1 MPFGIVSHFLTRYPV
16 NDWSVYRGPLIRYG
30 VGLLVLYGLRK
41 WCAGG
46 TNQSLRRMASRV
58 VIVTVSQISPVEC
71 GETYGGREGRP
82 GLVLLSL
89 KSWQCRKRRLC
100 CWCEITLTLLRSS
113 ISRTFVDVRP
123 TTLFTQRR
131 VISNPSIQSVNLPR
145 NGSMR
150 SRLDDS
156 I

>member
-16 NDWSVYRGPLIRYG
+16 NDWPVYRGPLIRYG
-30 VGLLVLYGLRK
+30 VGLLILYGLRK

-58 VIVTVSQISPVEC
+58 VIVTVNRISPVEC
-71 GETYGGREGRP
+71 TETYGDREGR
-82 GLVLLSL
+82 LDSVLPSL
-89 KSWQCRKRRLC
+89 KSWQYRKRRLC

-113 ISRTFVDVRP
+113 ISRTCVDARP

-145 NGSMR
+145 NGLIQP
-150 SRLDDS
+150 RLDDS